1 MIEHKVDYRII
12 LNLCLGFRIHR
23 IQDLRVR
30 QGCHMYHYSH
40 LGIAWCI
47 LAPRPRNL
55 ACIMAVWSLIIALFP
70 LFCFGVG
77 PKMKRR
83 INYHSRVEGG
93 QNQNNVD
100 DNLLASNIVH
110 VIMVLISRQRM

>member
-1 MIEHKVDYRII
+1 
-12 LNLCLGFRIHR
+12 
-23 IQDLRVR
+23 
-30 QGCHMYHYSH
+30 
-40 LGIAWCI
+40 
-47 LAPRPRNL
+47 
-55 ACIMAVWSLIIALFP
+55 
-70 LFCFGVG
+70 
-77 PKMKRR
+77 MKRR